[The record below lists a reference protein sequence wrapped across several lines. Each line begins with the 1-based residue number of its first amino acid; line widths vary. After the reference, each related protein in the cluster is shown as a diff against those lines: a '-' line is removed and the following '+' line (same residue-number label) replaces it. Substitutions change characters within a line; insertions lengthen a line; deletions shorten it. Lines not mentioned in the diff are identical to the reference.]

1 MEGSF
6 IIDNLNHFHQLD
18 ISVCLYDLRAHGKD
32 KAKSITF
39 AMEESKELC
48 NWPII

>member
-6 IIDNLNHFHQLD
+6 IIDNLKIFDQLN
-18 ISVCLYDLRAHGKD
+18 ISVCLYDLRGHGKD

-39 AMEESKELC
+39 AMEESNELC
-48 NWPII
+48 KCSII

>member
-6 IIDNLNHFHQLD
+6 VIDNLKHFDQLN
-18 ISVCLYDLRAHGKD
+18 ISVCLYDLRGHGKD
-32 KAKSITF
+32 KAKTITF

-48 NWPII
+48 NCAII